1 MKASNLWRTLTRE
14 QRRAWNAWAR
24 DNKVLLDDGNVRR
37 VSGRKAM
44 TMVLRNRAIAGDAAN
59 PAVVPATTE
68 WLDGALSTRDA
79 GPWTAGV
86 GHVGFRAEQNLPAG
100 TKWFVWATPPVEAS
114 EADPKRLLRFVKFM
128 TLDAMVV
135 DDVTPNLGGDYEAV
149 NGTWRGP
156 GLVILDEETGLPLVP
171 EQRTTDGEWPTT
183 HFVWFRLHQ
192 YVNGQ
197 LSPGRILR
205 GWIGVEL

>member
-1 MKASNLWRTLTRE
+1 MKASNLWRTLTRT
-14 QRRAWNAWAR
+14 QRLAWNAWAK
-24 DNKVLLDDGNVRR
+24 DNKVLLDDGSTRR

-44 TMVLRNRAIAGDAAN
+44 TMVLRNRAIAGEAAN
-59 PAVVPATTE
+59 PSVVPAAVE
-68 WLDGALSTRDA
+68 WLDGALSTREA
-79 GPWTAGV
+79 GPWTVGV
-86 GHVGFRAEQNLPAG
+86 GHVGFRADQNIPAG

-114 EADPKRLLRFVKFM
+114 EANPKPLLRFVKFM
-128 TLDAMVV
+128 TLGAMAV

-156 GLVILDEETGLPLVP
+156 GLVILDEDTGLPLVP
-171 EQRTTDGEWPTT
+171 EQRTDDGAWPTT

-192 YVNGQ
+192 YANGQ
-197 LSPGRILR
+197 LSPGRVLR

>member
-1 MKASNLWRTLTRE
+1 MKVSNLWRTLTRE
-14 QRRAWNAWAR
+14 QRRTWNAWAR
-24 DNKVLLDDGNVRR
+24 DNKVLLDDGSVRR

-44 TMVLRNRAIAGDAAN
+44 TMVLRNRAIAGEAAN
-59 PAVVPATTE
+59 PAVVPAAAE

-79 GPWTAGV
+79 GPWTVGV
-86 GHVGFRAEQNLPAG
+86 GYVGLRADQDIPAG
-100 TKWFVWATPPVEAS
+100 TKWFLWATPPLEAS
-114 EADPKRLLRFVKFM
+114 VANPRPLLRFMKFM
-128 TLDAMVV
+128 TLDVMAV

-156 GLVILDEETGLPLVP
+156 GLVILDEDTGLPLVP
-171 EQRTTDGEWPTT
+171 EQRTTEGEWPTT

-192 YVNGQ
+192 YANGQ

>member
-1 MKASNLWRTLTRE
+1 MKAAKEWRTLTRD
-14 QRRAWNAWAR
+14 QRRAWNAWAKN
-24 DNKVLLDDGNVRR
+24 NKVLLDDGNVRC

-44 TMVLRNRAIAGDAAN
+44 TMVLRNRTIAGEAAN
-59 PAVVPATTE
+59 PSVVPAATN
-68 WLDGALSTRDA
+68 WLDGALSTREA
-79 GPWTAGV
+79 GPWTVGV
-86 GHVGFRAEQNLPAG
+86 GHVGFRADQDIPAG

-114 EADPKRLLRFVKFM
+114 EANPKPLLRFMKFM
-128 TLDAMVV
+128 TLDAMAV
-135 DDVTPNLGGDYEAV
+135 DDITPNLGGDYEAV

-156 GLVILDEETGLPLVP
+156 GLVILDEDTGLPLVP

-192 YVNGQ
+192 YANGQ
-197 LSPGRILR
+197 LSPGRVLR